1 MNKATVQDIVWVG
14 KRALVRVDFNVP
26 LDGTTITDDTRIRA
40 AVPTIRFLMEQG
52 AKVVLMSHLGRPK
65 GERTEKYSLQPVA
78 QHLSQLLN
86 SPVAFATDC
95 VGATAMAAV
104 DKLQPGQVLLLE
116 NVRFYKEE
124 EKNDPSFAK
133 ELAKLGDVFVNDAFG
148 TAHRAHASTVGVAHL
163 LPAAAGFLMEKEIA
177 IMGKALEEPQRPFV
191 AIIGGAKVSDK
202 ISVLEN
208 LLPKVDALLIGGG
221 MANTFLAEQGFSMGK
236 SLVERDAQETA
247 GKLVQKAAEL
257 GKQLL
262 LPDDLVVAEAFAE
275 DAPHQVCAVTQV
287 PSDGMALDIGPA
299 TIAKYQGAVRAAKTV
314 LWNGPMGVFEMA
326 PFAKGTV
333 AIAQAMADVQGTTIV
348 GGGDSVAAVEQAGL
362 AEQMSHVSTG
372 GGASLEF
379 LEGKELPGVAAL
391 SDKKDLPS

>member
-1 MNKATVQDIVWVG
+1 
-14 KRALVRVDFNVP
+14 
-26 LDGTTITDDTRIRA
+26 
-40 AVPTIRFLMEQG
+40 
-52 AKVVLMSHLGRPK
+52 
-65 GERTEKYSLQPVA
+65 
-78 QHLSQLLN
+78 
-86 SPVAFATDC
+86 
-95 VGATAMAAV
+95 
-104 DKLQPGQVLLLE
+104 
-116 NVRFYKEE
+116 
-124 EKNDPSFAK
+124 
-133 ELAKLGDVFVNDAFG
+133 
-148 TAHRAHASTVGVAHL
+148 
-163 LPAAAGFLMEKEIA
+163 
-177 IMGKALEEPQRPFV
+177 
-191 AIIGGAKVSDK
+191 
-202 ISVLEN
+202 
-208 LLPKVDALLIGGG
+208 
-221 MANTFLAEQGFSMGK
+221 MGK

-275 DAPHQVCAVTQV
+275 DAPHQVCAVNQV